1 VLRRLVVTLAFL
13 VTMLASF
20 GLSSELVWRLHG
32 RVPFSD
38 AAIGFMVFGATWALG
53 DLAIRRCFLPEKDRY
68 VALLPGFEPRF
79 EPGDSGRRLMRDAPH
94 WVWGLLMTLLALLLA
109 LLPS

>member
-1 VLRRLVVTLAFL
+1 MLRRLVVVLAFV
-13 VTMLASF
+13 VTMLTSF

-38 AAIGFMVFGATWALG
+38 ATIGFVVFGAIWALG
-53 DLAIRRCFLPEKDRY
+53 DLAIRRCFLPEKERY
-68 VALLPGFEPRF
+68 VALLPAFEPRF
-79 EPGDSGRRLMRDAPH
+79 EPGSSGRGFFRDMPH
-94 WVWGLLMTLLALLLA
+94 WVLGLLLMLIGLLLS